1 MVPLAFVI
9 RWGTLRVSRR
19 YFGSPRDPSPPR
31 LASHELRMMRVLPT
45 LLIAAAIAQPLKAQD
60 PPSGH
65 WASEDWMGEVTFA
78 SANALL
84 AGLSAGLLQ
93 VIRKG
98 SFKHGFATGA
108 LGGAV
113 VYAGRRLAVEDF
125 PGAGLMGRQV
135 SAVGSSVTRNAG
147 DGNPVLSRVWLPLGP
162 LLLRVDTNDGV
173 SVSPLIDLYAL
184 AWLTAAGFDNRLAFD
199 GRATISSGAP
209 VFQVHRHRL
218 RHDGR
223 VVGGQSIAGLILLDQ
238 TASADH
244 DGETLGHE
252 RVHVLQYDFAQLV
265 WNDPAEDYL
274 LGSFALGR
282 AIGSVARV
290 GVLGPAISGGLDGT
304 VPSLRELWEAEA
316 YFLDGR

>member
-1 MVPLAFVI
+1 MK
-9 RWGTLRVSRR
+9 
-19 YFGSPRDPSPPR
+19 
-31 LASHELRMMRVLPT
+31 RVLPT

-108 LGGAV
+108 LAGAV

-125 PGAGLMGRQV
+125 WGAGLMGRQV
-135 SAVGSSVTRNAG
+135 SAIGSSVTRNAG

-162 LLLRVDTNDGV
+162 LLLRVDTGDGV

-209 VFQVHRHRL
+209 VFQAHQHRIRN
-218 RHDGR
+218 DGR
-223 VVGGQSIAGLILLDQ
+223 LLNGLSVAGLIVLDR
-238 TASADH
+238 AVSADD

-252 RVHVLQYDFAQLV
+252 RAHVLQYDFAQLV
-265 WNDPAEDYL
+265 FNDPAEEYL
-274 LGSFALGR
+274 LGWFALGKSV
-282 AIGSVARV
+282 GSVARV
-290 GVLGPAISGGLDGT
+290 GVIGPAISDGLDWT
-304 VPSLRELWEAEA
+304 MPSIREFWESEA
-316 YFLDGR
+316 DFLGRR